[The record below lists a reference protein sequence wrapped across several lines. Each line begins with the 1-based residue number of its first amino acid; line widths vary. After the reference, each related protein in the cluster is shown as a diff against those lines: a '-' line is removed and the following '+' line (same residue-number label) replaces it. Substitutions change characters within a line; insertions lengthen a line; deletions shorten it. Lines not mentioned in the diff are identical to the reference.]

1 MRNIFED
8 VSTKL
13 QSGDHEVEMAITDLK
28 AIAAMASE
36 LSTYL
41 RDNNVQ
47 ELEGWMQAKISLA
60 VDYIEST
67 HKNIIYSSDHFEE

>member
-1 MRNIFED
+1 
-8 VSTKL
+8 
-13 QSGDHEVEMAITDLK
+13 
-28 AIAAMASE
+28 MASE